1 MTGMLDR
8 PEREVVLVVDDTP
21 DNLELMS
28 ELLMDRYRV
37 KVAGNGEKALRIAGG
52 RQPPDLILL
61 DVMMPQ
67 MDGYEVCA
75 RLKAD
80 PATRDIP
87 VVFLTARGEAADE
100 QRGFDLGAVDYITKP
115 ISPPIVLARIQAQ
128 LQLKAN
134 ADFLRD
140 KSEYLELEVRRRT
153 REISHLHEATIEA
166 LANLADLRDN
176 PAGNHLVRI
185 ELYMRLLGNALAR
198 QQPALADELTPDK
211 VALMAKSA
219 QLHDIGKVALPDR
232 VLLNPGALEGDDL
245 RLMQS
250 HTCLGREALER
261 ADRRLAGGEGEGFLC
276 YARQIIQSHH
286 ERWDGDGYPDGL
298 RGEQIP
304 LAARLMAVADHY
316 DELTAPHPYHPRVGG
331 DEAIQRISAASGS
344 HFDPLVVMAFLEVA
358 DGFARIAERY
368 GDDEAAL
375 EGELQRLENSLAET
389 IELTLPEEQ
398 TPPVDA

>member
-8 PEREVVLVVDDTP
+8 SEREVVLVVDDTP

-37 KVAGNGEKALRIAGG
+37 KVAGNGEKALRIAAG

-153 REISHLHEATIEA
+153 RQISHLHEATIEA

-185 ELYMRLLGNALAR
+185 ELFMRLLGNALAR
-198 QQPALADELTPDK
+198 QQPALADELTLDK

-232 VLLNPGALEGDDL
+232 VLLNPAALEGDDL

-250 HTCLGREALER
+250 HTRLGREALER
-261 ADRRLAGGEGEGFLC
+261 ADRRLAAGEGEGFLY

-316 DELTAPHPYHPRVGG
+316 DELTARHPYRQQVGG
-331 DEAIQRISAASGS
+331 DEAVRRISAASGS

-358 DGFARIAERY
+358 DGFARIAERH
-368 GDDEAAL
+368 GDDRAAL
-375 EGELQRLENSLAET
+375 EGELQRLESSLAES
-389 IELTLPEEQ
+389 IELTLPEAP
-398 TPPVDA
+398 TPPTQA